1 MKFEANI
8 PSYLKTGAGSF
19 PVGSRSAPKIKKE
32 TNFYEQAKKGFD
44 IPITNVS
51 STPIFAPVG
60 ETERPSVNFF
70 DSMQTNM
77 DKVEPV
83 NPFKPKPISPL
94 PDDPTKPV
102 NPFTPKPKEIAKT
115 DEKTNE
121 DIFIG

>member
-19 PVGSRSAPKIKKE
+19 PVGSKGAPK
-32 TNFYEQAKKGFD
+32 
-44 IPITNVS
+44 
-51 STPIFAPVG
+51 
-60 ETERPSVNFF
+60 SVNFF

-83 NPFKPKPISPL
+83 NPFKPKPIGPL